1 MDPFVEIE
9 RNAVTAV
16 KRTPVVLVHGWA
28 GSADS
33 WQPILD
39 RLDPAMWDATA
50 MRLPGSPGGDPRN
63 PTVAHGAEQL
73 TATLEGLPSPA
84 VLVGHSMGA
93 QVTLLAHAGAPHR
106 VLSEV
111 VIDPAYAG
119 DADSRA
125 EMAAWADRIAR
136 EGHPAVSDF
145 FQSATDGLTGSTADQ
160 LLTDLRQTA
169 PDVIASYLRS
179 EYVDDG
185 AIGLN
190 PGTAF
195 AAAGRRHRVL
205 SVHSTDAS
213 AQREASLPSPAG
225 SESQTWQRHGHFLHL
240 QDPDRFVAVLDRWR
254 DRLLSD
260 GASVGDLERQPG

>member
-1 MDPFVEIE
+1 M
-9 RNAVTAV
+9 TAV

-39 RLDPAMWDATA
+39 RLDPATWDATA

-73 TATLEGLPSPA
+73 TATLEGLPAPA
-84 VLVGHSMGA
+84 MLVGHSMGA
-93 QVTLLAHAGAPHR
+93 QVTLLAHARAPHL

-119 DADSRA
+119 DHSRS

-136 EGHPAVSDF
+136 DGHPEVRGF
-145 FQSATDGLTGSTADQ
+145 FESATAGLTASDAEQ
-160 LLTDLRQTA
+160 ILSDLRQTA
-169 PDVIASYLRS
+169 PAVIASYLLS

-190 PGTAF
+190 PATPL
-195 AAAGRRHRVL
+195 AAAGRRRRVL
-205 SVHSTDAS
+205 SVHSTEAS
-213 AQREASLPSPAG
+213 AQREASLPLPAG
-225 SESQTWQRHGHFLHL
+225 SESQIWRGSGHYLHL
-240 QDPDRFVAVLDRWR
+240 EDPDRFVAVLDGWR

-260 GASVGDLERQPG
+260 AASVGELEHRPG